1 MTERKGNTAFL
12 CRREEGAPRLAF
24 AGDDVAKHAA
34 TGTRR
39 NPRLLSKDD
48 MDVSHCQ
55 KFILAL
61 RRWSSSSIFLR
72 SWVTEISFSCD
83 PTYLNSLSLSICR
96 STNTR
101 KRPPRQRLR
110 PNRHS
115 TQNPTTTTIP
125 FYPQLPIR
133 LILLHYRPTH
143 CNKAW
148 SGSLQ
153 FSCPRLW
160 RRGSLK

>member
-125 FYPQLPIR
+125 FYPQLPSGLYSFTIVRRIAIR
-133 LILLHYRPTH
+133 LGPVHSNSPAPG
-143 CNKAW
+143 CGDAAA
-148 SGSLQ
+148 
-153 FSCPRLW
+153 
-160 RRGSLK
+160 